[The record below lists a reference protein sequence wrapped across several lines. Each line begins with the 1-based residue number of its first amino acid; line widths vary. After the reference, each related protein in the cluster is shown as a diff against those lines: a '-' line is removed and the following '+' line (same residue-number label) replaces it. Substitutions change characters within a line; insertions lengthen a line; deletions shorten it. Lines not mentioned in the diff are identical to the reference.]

1 MVLDKWN
8 SISSMNTVRSQAAAC
23 RINDNEIIVLGG
35 YNKEKG
41 TLDSIEKYNIA
52 KNQWE
57 TLHTKIPI
65 PLRRF
70 MVVRVAKNL
79 VLIMGGLT
87 KFSKES

>member
-1 MVLDKWN
+1 
-8 SISSMNTVRSQAAAC
+8 
-23 RINDNEIIVLGG
+23 
-35 YNKEKG
+35 
-41 TLDSIEKYNIA
+41 LDSIEKYNLA
-52 KNQWE
+52 KNSWE
-57 TLHTKIPI
+57 TLHIRIPI